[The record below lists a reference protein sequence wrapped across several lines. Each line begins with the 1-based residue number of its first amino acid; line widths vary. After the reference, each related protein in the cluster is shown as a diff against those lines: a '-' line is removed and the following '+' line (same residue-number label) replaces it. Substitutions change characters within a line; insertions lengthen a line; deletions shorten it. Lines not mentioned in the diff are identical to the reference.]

1 VLSLSIFFMHHG
13 TLIVLDGTDGSG
25 KGTQHMLIAKRL
37 QSEGYAVETI
47 DFPQYGSKSAGPIE
61 EYLNG
66 RYGEFEDISPYVA
79 SLLYTIDRFA
89 AKKKL
94 LGWLNQGKVVLANR
108 YVSSNM
114 GHQGAHFQTLE
125 ERKNFWQWLST
136 MEYDVFGIPKPDHT
150 FILSVPVEISQALVL
165 EKSQREY
172 LGDKKQDIHEKN
184 TAHLQAAQLA
194 YRDIAEVYDNVELIE
209 CVSGGTLLSKQ
220 EIHDILYQKIML
232 FISHKD
238 I

>member
-1 VLSLSIFFMHHG
+1 MKG

-25 KGTQHMLIAKRL
+25 KGTQHMLLAKRL
-37 QSEGYAVETI
+37 QTEGYAVETI

-79 SLLYTIDRFA
+79 SLFYTIDRFA

-94 LGWLNQGKVVLANR
+94 LVWLNEGKVVLANR

-114 GHQGAHFQTLE
+114 GHQGAHFATLE
-125 ERKNFWQWLST
+125 ERKKFWEWLSA
-136 MEYDVFGIPKPDHT
+136 MEYDVFGIPRPDWT
-150 FILSVPVEISQALVL
+150 FILSMPVEISQALIL

-184 TAHLQAAQLA
+184 TAHLSAARSA
-194 YRDIAEVYDNVELIE
+194 YCDLTTVYDAIELVECAPDGI
-209 CVSGGTLLSKQ
+209 LLSKQ
-220 EIHDILYQKIML
+220 EIHDTLYKKVLPHITKNVL
-232 FISHKD
+232 
-238 I
+238 

>member
-1 VLSLSIFFMHHG
+1 MEPQQRR
-13 TLIVLDGTDGSG
+13 IVAGDLGEPD
-25 KGTQHMLIAKRL
+25 
-37 QSEGYAVETI
+37 E
-47 DFPQYGSKSAGPIE
+47 GPIS
-61 EYLNG
+61 G
-66 RYGEFEDISPYVA
+66 Q
-79 SLLYTIDRFA
+79 IDR
-89 AKKKL
+89 
-94 LGWLNQGKVVLANR
+94 
-108 YVSSNM
+108 
-114 GHQGAHFQTLE
+114 LE